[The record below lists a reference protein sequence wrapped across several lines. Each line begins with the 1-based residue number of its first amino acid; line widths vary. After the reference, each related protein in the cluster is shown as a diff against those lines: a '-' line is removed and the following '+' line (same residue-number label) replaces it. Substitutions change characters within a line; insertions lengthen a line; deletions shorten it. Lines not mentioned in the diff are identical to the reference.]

1 MSWRIDAQILPGRC
15 RSPWT
20 RTHRYFRALFLAFCL
35 ALVWLPVGAATADD
49 SSDPAEVWLVTYG
62 PGEIYWQRFGHNAIW
77 IRDPQRGLDHVFN
90 FGFFDFAQENFLL
103 RFLQGRM
110 LYFSAARPARE
121 EFAAYIDETR
131 SIRAQ
136 RLALSGSQRA
146 QLTEY
151 LLREVRPEN
160 RDYRYDYYLNNC
172 STRVRDAL
180 DQALG
185 GALSSE
191 FGRLPGQQSW
201 RDHTRR
207 LTSMDFWLYLGLE
220 IALGAPVDR
229 PINAWDEMF
238 IPALLADAVADLDV
252 AGAVGPV
259 PLTVEDVMLSE
270 SSLPQPLAAP
280 RAWWPRYLLA
290 SLAVLATVAFACRLT
305 GAGLARGLARIWLLI
320 TGLAGLI
327 LLFLWLGTDHAVARM
342 NLNLLVMN
350 PLWLWPALSPG
361 RTMGA
366 LQLAVGFAALALV
379 LPLVP
384 PHQYTFDVLAALL
397 PLNLAAAMVLHAPRR
412 VAASPAAR

>member
-1 MSWRIDAQILPGRC
+1 LPV
-15 RSPWT
+15 
-20 RTHRYFRALFLAFCL
+20 LLLAICL
-35 ALVWLPVGAATADD
+35 ALLLPPVDAASAAD
-49 SSDPAEVWLVTYG
+49 SPAPSEVWLVTYG

-121 EFAAYIDETR
+121 EFAAYIDENR

-136 RLALSGSQRA
+136 RLALSGPQKL
-146 QLTEY
+146 QLADY
-151 LLREVRPEN
+151 LLHEVRPEN

-185 GALSSE
+185 GALSFQ
-191 FGRLPGQQSW
+191 FGRLSGEQSW

-229 PINAWDEMF
+229 SVNAWEEMF
-238 IPALLADAVADLDV
+238 IPALLAAAVADLDV
-252 AGAVGPV
+252 AGASGPV
-259 PLTVEDVMLSE
+259 PLTVEDIMLFE
-270 SSLPQPLAAP
+270 SSLPEPPAAP

-290 SLAVLATVAFACRLT
+290 SLVALAVLTLASRLT
-305 GAGLARGLARIWLLI
+305 GTGLARGLARMWLL
-320 TGLAGLI
+320 TAGLAGLT
-327 LLFLWLGTDHAVARM
+327 LLYFWLGTDHAVART
-342 NLNLLVMN
+342 NLNLLVLN
-350 PLWLWPALSPG
+350 PLWLWPALSRKPAAH
-361 RTMGA
+361 A
-366 LQLAVGFAALALV
+366 LSLVVGCSALALL
-379 LPLVP
+379 LPFVP

-397 PLNLAAAMVLHAPRR
+397 PFNLAAAMTLHVPRR
-412 VAASPAAR
+412 IDAARAAG

>member
-1 MSWRIDAQILPGRC
+1 L
-15 RSPWT
+15 
-20 RTHRYFRALFLAFCL
+20 LAICL
-35 ALVWLPVGAATADD
+35 ALLLPVDAASAAD
-49 SSDPAEVWLVTYG
+49 SPDPSEVWLVTYG

-77 IRDPQRGLDHVFN
+77 IRDAQRGLDHVFN

-121 EFAAYIDETR
+121 EFAAYIDENR

-136 RLALSGSQRA
+136 RLALSGPQKA
-146 QLTEY
+146 QLAEY
-151 LLREVRPEN
+151 LLHEVRPEN

-185 GALSSE
+185 GALSFE
-191 FGRLPGQQSW
+191 FGRLPGEQSW

-207 LTSMDFWLYLGLE
+207 LTSMDFWLYVGLE

-238 IPALLADAVADLDV
+238 IPALLAAGVADLDV
-252 AGAVGPV
+252 ADASGPV
-259 PLTVEDVMLSE
+259 PLTVEDIMLFE
-270 SSLPQPLAAP
+270 SSLPAPPAAP

-290 SLAVLATVAFACRLT
+290 SLAALAALALACRLT
-305 GAGLARGLARIWLLI
+305 GTGLARGLARIWLL
-320 TGLAGLI
+320 TAGLAGLT
-327 LLFLWLGTDHAVARM
+327 LLYLWLGTDHAVARM
-342 NLNLLVMN
+342 NLNLLVLN
-350 PLWLWPALSPG
+350 PLWLWPALSREPAA
-361 RTMGA
+361 RA
-366 LQLAVGFAALALV
+366 LPLVVGFSALALL
-379 LPLVP
+379 LPFAP

-397 PLNLAAAMVLHAPRR
+397 PLNVAAAMILHVPRR
-412 VAASPAAR
+412 IDAARADR